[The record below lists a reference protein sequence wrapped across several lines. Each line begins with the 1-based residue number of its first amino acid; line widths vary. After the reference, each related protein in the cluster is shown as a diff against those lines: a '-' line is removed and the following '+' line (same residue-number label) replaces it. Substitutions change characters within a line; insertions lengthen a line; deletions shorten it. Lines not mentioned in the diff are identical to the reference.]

1 MPVGVPVEVLP
12 DIEVPERQIDG
23 FGRPPAQTPA
33 GTGSIDPPRF
43 ESSAPPEVDDY
54 ARDFQTERQRGSD
67 AQDQQRLLLKGTD
80 VGNPVKRTSSV
91 PQTNQTDQSVFQ
103 EVQSALFAKD
113 VMLLRG
119 DAPDA
124 AEFGAD
130 LVDGNREED
139 E

>member
-1 MPVGVPVEVLP
+1 M
-12 DIEVPERQIDG
+12 
-23 FGRPPAQTPA
+23 
-33 GTGSIDPPRF
+33 
-43 ESSAPPEVDDY
+43 
-54 ARDFQTERQRGSD
+54 
-67 AQDQQRLLLKGTD
+67 
-80 VGNPVKRTSSV
+80 
-91 PQTNQTDQSVFQ
+91 FQ